1 MKKSSKISLCGMMC
15 ALSVVFMFLTGV
27 FPYATYALPA
37 LAGLTLIVLVVET
50 SKKWAFIAY
59 LAISLISLLVAP
71 DRMAALLFIL
81 FFGYY
86 PIVKSVLETKC
97 KRVPEWI
104 WKLVLFN
111 AAVVVTYCLMELFV
125 SMEDFWAMFGKYG
138 VIGVIL
144 GILLGIIIM
153 IGCDVVVQRKFNRKT
168 KNQQKS
174 QLLKTGM
181 VVSIGLALHNF
192 PEGLAIGSGF
202 GASLTL
208 GYSLAIAI
216 CLHDIPEGISM
227 AVPMKNGGMPA
238 AKVIFYVILSGITT
252 GIGAFFG
259 AIVGGISK
267 EIIALCLSFAA
278 GAMLYIVSRRTN
290 TRI

>member
-168 KNQQKS
+168 KK
-174 QLLKTGM
+174 
-181 VVSIGLALHNF
+181 
-192 PEGLAIGSGF
+192 
-202 GASLTL
+202 
-208 GYSLAIAI
+208 
-216 CLHDIPEGISM
+216 
-227 AVPMKNGGMPA
+227 
-238 AKVIFYVILSGITT
+238 
-252 GIGAFFG
+252 
-259 AIVGGISK
+259 
-267 EIIALCLSFAA
+267 
-278 GAMLYIVSRRTN
+278 ML
-290 TRI
+290 

>member
-37 LAGLTLIVLVVET
+37 LAGLTLIFLVVET

-144 GILLGIIIM
+144 GILFLNAVFIVY
-153 IGCDVVVQRKFNRKT
+153 D
-168 KNQQKS
+168 
-174 QLLKTGM
+174 
-181 VVSIGLALHNF
+181 
-192 PEGLAIGSGF
+192 
-202 GASLTL
+202 
-208 GYSLAIAI
+208 IA
-216 CLHDIPEGISM
+216 
-227 AVPMKNGGMPA
+227 
-238 AKVIFYVILSGITT
+238 
-252 GIGAFFG
+252 
-259 AIVGGISK
+259 
-267 EIIALCLSFAA
+267 
-278 GAMLYIVSRRTN
+278 VSRVITAYIHWFRP
-290 TRI
+290 RYLRKLR